1 MKSSKL
7 RFHTNKGL
15 LVDTHA
21 YARGR
26 SAPCR
31 PHIEQEEKVWFTKF
45 DKKMCLGRVCMSLKA
60 DLNCMVKF
68 VGQNCWQNFCIETTA
83 MSVLYC
89 FRLYM
94 SKRIKEQALP
104 LYICI
109 FIFYFLVFCCSSLS
123 HRFSSWT
130 CLLYTQLYFEQ
141 VLGRRQSAFPLAL
154 CVFLETLK

>member
-31 PHIEQEEKVWFTKF
+31 PHVEQEEKVWFTKF

-83 MSVLYC
+83 MTITACFIVSDFTWANELKSRLCPSIFAFLCSIFSCFVAAVCHIVLV
-89 FRLYM
+89 
-94 SKRIKEQALP
+94 P
-104 LYICI
+104 GP
-109 FIFYFLVFCCSSLS
+109 VFCTHSSI
-123 HRFSSWT
+123 SSRSSVAVN
-130 CLLYTQLYFEQ
+130 QH
-141 VLGRRQSAFPLAL
+141 
-154 CVFLETLK
+154 FL

>member
-45 DKKMCLGRVCMSLKA
+45 DKKMCLGRVCVSLKT

-83 MSVLYC
+83 MTITAC
-89 FRLYM
+89 FIV
-94 SKRIKEQALP
+94 SD
-104 LYICI
+104 
-109 FIFYFLVFCCSSLS
+109 F
-123 HRFSSWT
+123 T
-130 CLLYTQLYFEQ
+130 
-141 VLGRRQSAFPLAL
+141 
-154 CVFLETLK
+154 

>member
-31 PHIEQEEKVWFTKF
+31 PHIEQKEKVWFTKF

-83 MSVLYC
+83 MTITAC
-89 FRLYM
+89 FIV
-94 SKRIKEQALP
+94 SD
-104 LYICI
+104 
-109 FIFYFLVFCCSSLS
+109 F
-123 HRFSSWT
+123 T
-130 CLLYTQLYFEQ
+130 
-141 VLGRRQSAFPLAL
+141 
-154 CVFLETLK
+154 